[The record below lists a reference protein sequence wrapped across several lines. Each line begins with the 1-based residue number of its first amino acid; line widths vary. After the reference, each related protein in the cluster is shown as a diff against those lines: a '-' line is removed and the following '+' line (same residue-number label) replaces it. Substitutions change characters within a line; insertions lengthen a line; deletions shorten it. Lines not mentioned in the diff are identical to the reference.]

1 MYEEHCSSVLTLVS
15 VFEALTLWN
24 YQKTKGL
31 DFYSSP
37 INGED
42 QSPAK
47 ASVKLV
53 TLGRFGFGV

>member
-15 VFEALTLWN
+15 VFEPLTLWN

-47 ASVKLV
+47 PES
-53 TLGRFGFGV
+53 TERM